1 MPWDSVPPAKFIKRE
16 PGGSTRICPDST
28 SFDEVLNIGV
38 ADDSKSPAQ
47 SPAMWGRVLMFASAL
62 SLGALASAQAIN
74 YTFDSDSQ
82 GWTKGDL
89 GSTFTGTNLGAPPAV
104 WDAATQ
110 AILGSDHAGYAFHFS
125 PDLGGGYGH
134 LFGQDLTLDY
144 RSVSNGGEDPF
155 LVLMSSTSYLVLE
168 KQILASATL
177 DPYTFKLDSSSP
189 FYFNSSQYYQGGSA
203 VLATDADILGVLSDL
218 RHIGVSTDIAGG
230 GDTTYL
236 DNVQAVPE
244 PGTIALLAAGGAA
257 LALRR
262 RKAKA

>member
-1 MPWDSVPPAKFIKRE
+1 MFLLR
-16 PGGSTRICPDST
+16 
-28 SFDEVLNIGV
+28 GV
-38 ADDSKSPAQ
+38 ASRVTAPAQ
-47 SPAMWGRVLMFASAL
+47 SPAMWGRVFVIAAAVSV
-62 SLGALASAQAIN
+62 GALASAQAIN
-74 YTFDSDSQ
+74 YTFDADSQ
-82 GWTKGDL
+82 GWTKGNF
-89 GSTFTGTNLGAPPAV
+89 GSTFAGTTLGATPAV

-125 PDLGGGYGH
+125 PDLGGGYSH

-144 RSVSNGGEDPF
+144 RSLSGGAEDPF

-168 KQILASATL
+168 KQILSSTTL
-177 DPYTFKLDSSSP
+177 DPYSFKLDSTSP
-189 FYFNSSQYYQGGSA
+189 FYYNSSQYYQGGSA
-203 VLATDADILGVLSDL
+203 VLATDAQILGILSDL
-218 RHIGVSTDIAGG
+218 RHIGVSTDINNG

-262 RKAKA
+262 RRASKPA